1 MAAGRQFGVGSNYER
16 EMGEMKIDK
25 RLLLVSMAVAV
36 TMFAAVFA
44 SSASAAVWKDKGV
57 NVTKLIS
64 IGLTGGEI
72 FEFGTSGMSCEIVAT
87 MTTEGGSTGKVT
99 KWETKKCSGGF
110 GEFAKCELATTES
123 KSLPWTVDVNTTDLT
138 ITNMRIRRTFKAGC
152 PVTELD
158 KTTSPTVTLL
168 APTAITEME
177 FSGSIAGY
185 KNFGS
190 FTVDAPNSGT
200 YGIG

>member
-1 MAAGRQFGVGSNYER
+1 
-16 EMGEMKIDK
+16 MKIDK
-25 RLLLVSMAVAV
+25 RLLLISMAVAT
-36 TMFAAVFA
+36 TMFAAVSA
-44 SSASAAVWKDKGV
+44 SSASAAVWKMNGT
-57 NVTKLIS
+57 NVTKLVT

-72 FEFGTSGMSCEIVAT
+72 FESGTSGMSCEIAAT
-87 MTTEGGSTGKVT
+87 LTTEGGSTGKIT

-110 GEFAKCELATTES
+110 GEFAKCELSTSES
-123 KSLPWTVDVNTTDLT
+123 KGLPWTVDVNTTDLT
-138 ITNMRIRRTFKAGC
+138 FTNMHIRRTFKAGC

-168 APTAITEME
+168 SPTAISEME
-177 FSGSIAGY
+177 FSGSITGF

-190 FTVDAPNSGT
+190 LKVEAAIAGT